1 MARRWPR
8 HANRPAASS
17 SAGATIQDAHG
28 ASQLT
33 RQSPSRRE
41 SSDLEAIELRWEWE
55 TERERCTVSVDQSEV
70 RRIDELERRVKSLED
85 RLVTRDVLDDE
96 IRSLESRL
104 RDLRELTDG

>member
-1 MARRWPR
+1 M
-8 HANRPAASS
+8 
-17 SAGATIQDAHG
+17 
-28 ASQLT
+28 
-33 RQSPSRRE
+33 
-41 SSDLEAIELRWEWE
+41 
-55 TERERCTVSVDQSEV
+55 SVDQSEV